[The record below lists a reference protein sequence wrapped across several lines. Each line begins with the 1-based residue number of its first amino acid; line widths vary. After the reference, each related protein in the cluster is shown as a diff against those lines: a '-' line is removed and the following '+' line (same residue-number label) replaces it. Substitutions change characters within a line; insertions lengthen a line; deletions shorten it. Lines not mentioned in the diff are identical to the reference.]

1 MILRPYCFLLFFFF
15 IQSNVS
21 FSQKIQLE
29 VLGHQ
34 KSAFFKDYSEKDT
47 KKIISDSLINR
58 IYLIAA
64 NQGRKGDIII
74 DSLVAQ
80 PDYHWQ
86 VVIFDTVL
94 YNQNHMGF
102 KYRIFESS
110 SPKIPPYEYGSISF
124 MLSYNKER
132 QKSIFNMIYTIIASS
147 SISRIPLKNPQQK
160 NTLDTDS
167 LDTFN
172 EIIIRIHNKTNNV
185 RYFTHLKKL
194 FLSTLSSIQSN
205 FSLRKQQY
213 INFYILEE
221 KDKLPPISSK
231 KPIILH
237 YSLEQNKDSL
247 LLRISANSPEIET
260 KGQIFFQ
267 DFDLLKESKQ
277 TFSIEELLFY
287 PSDIYSKFQVSIMG
301 LLYING
307 LKP

>member
-29 VLGHQ
+29 VLSHQ

-58 IYLIAA
+58 IHLIAA

-102 KYRIFESS
+102 KYRIFESF

-185 RYFTHLKKL
+185 RYLTHLKKL

-301 LLYING
+301 ALYING

>member
-58 IYLIAA
+58 IHLIAA

-185 RYFTHLKKL
+185 RYLTHLKKL

-301 LLYING
+301 ALYING